1 MTGRFVHGNIGSR
14 NMALNFHNVSLVD
27 TIRYATRANAELY
40 KKTDVVFDAFG
51 LRLHAKWENK
61 RFVFALSLV

>member
-40 KKTDVVFDAFG
+40 KKTDM
-51 LRLHAKWENK
+51 LYLM
-61 RFVFALSLV
+61 LSA

>member
-14 NMALNFHNVSLVD
+14 NMALNFHVSLVD

-40 KKTDVVFDAFG
+40 KKTDM
-51 LRLHAKWENK
+51 LYLM
-61 RFVFALSLV
+61 LSA